1 MQLPLEPQPK
11 TPEMGLLQHRR
22 PRSVVIGNDSAVL
35 SVLLTVHATKDARVL
50 DCTYNRGVM
59 WKGLHHPKTT
69 LDIDPQWGTDIVADF
84 RAMPVDDASFDVL
97 VFDPPHVP
105 LHAATPGVYQR
116 EDLQGWRSRY
126 GTAVDAGRG
135 GDNVADLFEPF
146 LREAKRVLRPDGV
159 VFAKLVDLVHNHR
172 YQWQHVEFIQA
183 AQRGGMTPCDA
194 IIKADP
200 TSGNLQ
206 SGRWERI
213 HHVRRSHCYWLVIR
227 NSERCESRC

>member
-1 MQLPLEPQPK
+1 VQLPFDDTPAVAPIEALGQP
-11 TPEMGLLQHRR
+11 R

-35 SVLLTVHATKDARVL
+35 NVLLSVHATRGARIL

-59 WKGLHHPKTT
+59 WRNVRHPMTT

-84 RAMPVDDASFDVL
+84 RAIPVPDHSFDVL

-126 GTAVDAGRG
+126 GTAVDAGRQ

-146 LREAKRVLRPDGV
+146 LREAARVLRPDGL

-172 YQWQHVEFIQA
+172 YQWQHIDFILA
-183 AQRGGMTPCDA
+183 AQRVGMTPCDA
-194 IIKADP
+194 VIKADP

-206 SGRWERI
+206 SGRWEKV
-213 HHVRRSHCYWLVIR
+213 HHLRRAHCYWLVIR
-227 NSERCESRC
+227 NSGSCEPR